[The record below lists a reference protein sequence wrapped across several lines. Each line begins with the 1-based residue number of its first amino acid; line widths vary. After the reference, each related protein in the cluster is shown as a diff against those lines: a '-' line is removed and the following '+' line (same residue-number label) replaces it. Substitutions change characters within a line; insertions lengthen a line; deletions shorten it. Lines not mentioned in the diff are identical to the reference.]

1 MSNARVLDDAPWLK
15 SGPTARVLG
24 LLNGNGEEARVVGGA
39 VRNALL
45 QIPCGD
51 IDIATT
57 ALPDEVI
64 RRARAAGIKSVPT
77 GIEHGTVTLVVD
89 GQPFEVTTLRE
100 DTETFGRKAK
110 VAFGR
115 DWVRDAE
122 RRDFTINGLSVDAA
136 GVVHDHV
143 GGFDDILA
151 KRVRFIGDPDRRIA
165 EDYLRI
171 LRFFR
176 IHAAYG
182 AGEPDRD
189 GYLACIRLRAGLATL
204 SAERVRMEMLKLVI
218 ADGAAGAVAAMA
230 DGGLLLPI
238 FGGVAYTGPFAAMI
252 SAERLLGLKPDAV
265 RRLGALAVAVTEDAR
280 RVATRLRLT
289 NAETKALDSMGH
301 RWWRLAGMDEAIARR
316 RLYRLGEE
324 RYRDR
329 LMLAW
334 ARAGADTDSAH
345 WRELATL
352 PERWS
357 APKFPLKAADFIA
370 RGIAEGP
377 ALGRGARAGRRRLA
391 GGGFPVWMNPKAVG
405 HQRQLHAVRFQGI
418 DGVMRAREDEHLLF
432 AIGGEAVGEP
442 YRKIHGQ
449 GGLAGGGKRGKSA
462 PDDLVPCFGEFQS
475 P

>member
-1 MSNARVLDDAPWLK
+1 MSDARVLSDAPWLR
-15 SGPTARVLG
+15 SGPTARVLE

-45 QIPCGD
+45 KIPIGD

-57 ALPDEVI
+57 ALPAEVI
-64 RRARAAGIKSVPT
+64 RRAKAAGIKSVPT

-89 GQPFEVTTLRE
+89 AQPFEVTTLRE

-122 RRDFTINGLSVDAA
+122 RRDFTINGLSVDAD

-143 GGFDDILA
+143 GGLDDIA
-151 KRVRFIGDPDRRIA
+151 ARRVRFIGDPDARIA

-182 AGEPDRD
+182 AGEPDRA
-189 GYLACIRLRAGLATL
+189 GYLACIAGRAGLATL
-204 SAERVRMEMLKLVI
+204 SAERVRMEMLKLMV
-218 ADGAAGAVAAMA
+218 AEGAAGAVIAMA

-252 SAERLLGLKPDAV
+252 AAERLLGLAPDPV

-280 RVATRLRLT
+280 RVALRLRLT

-301 RWWRLAGMDEAIARR
+301 RWWRLAGMDEATARR
-316 RLYRLGEE
+316 RLYRLGAD

-334 ARAGADTDSAH
+334 ARAGGDCDPAP

-377 ALGRGARAGRRRLA
+377 ALGHVLTLAEDAWLAADFPLDEAALKAIADQTVSRFTRDHRL
-391 GGGFPVWMNPKAVG
+391 
-405 HQRQLHAVRFQGI
+405 
-418 DGVMRAREDEHLLF
+418 
-432 AIGGEAVGEP
+432 
-442 YRKIHGQ
+442 
-449 GGLAGGGKRGKSA
+449 
-462 PDDLVPCFGEFQS
+462 
-475 P
+475 

>member
-1 MSNARVLDDAPWLK
+1 MSDARVLDDAPWLK
-15 SGPTARVLG
+15 SGPTARVLQ
-24 LLNGNGEEARVVGGA
+24 LLDGNGEQARVVGGA

-45 QIPCGD
+45 KIPTGD

-57 ALPDEVI
+57 ALPTEVI
-64 RRARAAGIKSVPT
+64 RRAKAAAVKSVPT
-77 GIEHGTVTLVVD
+77 GIEDGTVTLVVD

-100 DTETFGRKAK
+100 DTETFGRKAT

-122 RRDFTINGLSVDAA
+122 RRDFTVTGLSGDAE

-143 GGFDDILA
+143 GGLDDIA
-151 KRVRFIGDPDRRIA
+151 ARRVRFIGDPSARIA
-165 EDYLRI
+165 EDFLRI

-182 AGEPDRD
+182 AGEPDRA
-189 GYLACIRLRAGLATL
+189 GYLACIAGRAGLATL
-204 SAERVRMEMLKLVI
+204 SAERVRMEMLKLLV
-218 ADGAAGAVAAMA
+218 AEAAAGAVTAMA

-252 SAERLLGLKPDAV
+252 AAERLLGLAPDPV

-280 RVATRLRLT
+280 RVATRMRLS
-289 NAETKALDSMGH
+289 NAETKVLDSMGH
-301 RWWRLAGMDEAIARR
+301 RWWRLAGMDEATARR
-316 RLYRLGEE
+316 RLYRLGAD

-334 ARAGADTDSAH
+334 ARADGDSDPAP
-345 WRELATL
+345 WRELAAL

-377 ALGRGARAGRRRLA
+377 
-391 GGGFPVWMNPKAVG
+391 
-405 HQRQLHAVRFQGI
+405 
-418 DGVMRAREDEHLLF
+418 
-432 AIGGEAVGEP
+432 
-442 YRKIHGQ
+442 
-449 GGLAGGGKRGKSA
+449 
-462 PDDLVPCFGEFQS
+462 
-475 P
+475 

>member
-1 MSNARVLDDAPWLK
+1 VLDDAPWLT
-15 SGPTARVLG
+15 SGPTARVLE
-24 LLNGNGEEARVVGGA
+24 LLGGNGEEARVVGGA

-45 QIPCGD
+45 KIPTGD

-77 GIEHGTVTLVVD
+77 GIDHGTVTLVVD

-115 DWVRDAE
+115 DWIRDAE
-122 RRDFTINGLSVDAA
+122 RRDFTINGLSVDADR
-136 GVVHDHV
+136 VVHDYV
-143 GGFDDILA
+143 GGLDDIA
-151 KRVRFIGDPDRRIA
+151 ARRVRFIGDPNRRIA

-176 IHAAYG
+176 IHAAFG
-182 AGEPDRD
+182 SGEPDRE
-189 GYLACIRLRAGLATL
+189 GYLACIRARAGLASL
-204 SAERVRMEMLKLVI
+204 SAERMRMEMLKLMV
-218 ADGAAGAVAAMA
+218 AEGAAVAIAAMA

-238 FGGVAYTGPFAAMI
+238 FGGVAYTGPLSAMI
-252 SAERLLGLKPDAV
+252 SAERMLGWKPDAI
-265 RRLGALAVAVTEDAR
+265 RRLAALAVAVTEDAK

-289 NAETKALDSMGH
+289 NAEAKAVDSMGH
-301 RWWRLAGMDEAIARR
+301 RWWRLAGMDEATARR
-316 RLYRLGEE
+316 RLYRLGAE

-334 ARAGADTDSAH
+334 ARAGGDGDTAR

-352 PERWS
+352 PQRWS
-357 APKFPLKAADFIA
+357 APKFPLKAADFIS

-377 ALGRGARAGRRRLA
+377 ALGHVLALAEDAWLAADFPLDERAHKAIADQTVTRFARDHRL
-391 GGGFPVWMNPKAVG
+391 
-405 HQRQLHAVRFQGI
+405 
-418 DGVMRAREDEHLLF
+418 
-432 AIGGEAVGEP
+432 
-442 YRKIHGQ
+442 
-449 GGLAGGGKRGKSA
+449 
-462 PDDLVPCFGEFQS
+462 
-475 P
+475 